1 MPAFTTGN
9 SVLEVAAPS
18 PNVSGGLWRAPL
30 GTALPTDTVATLN
43 AAFVPMGYVDDN
55 GVTRAENR
63 PNNKA
68 YAWGG
73 ALVQSLQQSYSVTY
87 TFKFYQVMDTD
98 VLKAVHSD
106 SNVTV
111 TAATGTVGTLS
122 TTALNPTLNVN
133 SAWVI
138 SAFYQSAAMR
148 IAIPIGRVTQV
159 GNFSMTH
166 KNLSTYDVTLESFPD
181 TSGNFGYQ
189 YWNDGQHT

>member
-18 PNVSGGLWRAPL
+18 PNISGGLWRAPL
-30 GTALPTDTVATLN
+30 GTALPTDTVANLN
-43 AAFVPMGYVDDN
+43 SAFVPMGYVDDS
-55 GVTRAENR
+55 GVVRAENR

-73 ALVQSLQQSYSVTY
+73 SLVASLQQSYSVTY

-106 SNVTV
+106 GNVTV
-111 TAATGTVGTLS
+111 TAATSTVGTLS

-133 SAWVI
+133 AAWVI
-138 SAFYQSAAMR
+138 SAFYQAAALR
-148 IAIPIGRVTQV
+148 IALPIARVTQV
-159 GNFSMTH
+159 GAFSMTH
-166 KNLSTYDVTLESFPD
+166 KNLATYDVTLESFPD

>member
-1 MPAFTTGN
+1 MAAFTSGN
-9 SVLEVAAPS
+9 SVLEVAAVAPLLT
-18 PNVSGGLWRAPL
+18 GGLWRAPL

-43 AAFVPMGYVDDN
+43 AAFVPMGFLDDS

-73 ALVQSLQQSYSVTY
+73 SLVASLQQSYSVTY
-87 TFKFYQVMDTD
+87 TFKFYEIMDPD

-106 SNVTV
+106 GNVTV
-111 TAATGTVGTLS
+111 TAATSTVGTL
-122 TTALNPTLNVN
+122 TTTVLNPTLNTN
-133 SAWVI
+133 ASWVI
-138 SAFYQSAAMR
+138 AGQYQSATLR
-148 IAIPIGRVTQV
+148 IALPIARVTQV
-159 GNFSMTH
+159 GSFSMTH
-166 KNLSTYDVTLESFPD
+166 KNLATYDVTLESFPD

>member
-18 PNVSGGLWRAPL
+18 PNISGGLARAPL
-30 GTALPTDTVATLN
+30 GTSLPTDTTTSLN
-43 AAFVPMGYVDDN
+43 VAFVRMGYLDDS
-55 GVTRAENR
+55 GVTRTENR

-73 ALVQSLQQSYSVTY
+73 SLVASLQQSYSVSY
-87 TFKFYQVMDTD
+87 KFKFYQVMDPD

-106 SNVTV
+106 GNVTV

-122 TTALNPTLNVN
+122 VTNLNPTLNVN
-133 SAWVI
+133 AAWVI
-138 SAFYQSAAMR
+138 DAFYQAASLR
-148 IAIPIGRVTQV
+148 IALPIARVTEV
-159 GNFSMTH
+159 GTFAITH
-166 KNLSTYDVTLESFPD
+166 KNLAVYDVTLESFPD
-181 TSGNFGYQ
+181 SAGNFGYQ